1 MLRPTRVLLAGALA
15 TAGALV
21 GLAAPAQA
29 AACSGTEGVTVVVD
43 FGGTEQVGCAKGDP
57 TSGTDAL
64 TKAGFGWTFHP
75 REPGFICTIGG
86 SPADQQ
92 CMKPNY
98 WSYWHKSGGGWQYS
112 NVGATQYD
120 PAPGSTEGWSFGSQ
134 GIAPNGST
142 SNGIVESQPTVKPT
156 PTPAPTR
163 TPKPSP
169 TTAAPGTGG
178 STGTGGGST
187 GGSGDGATG
196 AGAAGQSAGAR
207 TERVTVTRPDGST
220 VTVRVTKKRAEQ
232 LRRQQQESPS
242 ATPTPSTA
250 PSASASEQAE
260 SEAELAPA
268 AARTEPGAGTVPWW
282 WGAAALAGLAV
293 VGGGAALLRRRGA

>member
-1 MLRPTRVLLAGALA
+1 MLRPARVLLAGAIA
-15 TAGALV
+15 AAGALV
-21 GLAAPAQA
+21 GIAAPAQA
-29 AACSGTEGVTVVVD
+29 APRGTACDGTEGVTVLVD
-43 FGGTEQVGCAKGDP
+43 FGGTEQVGCAQGDP
-57 TSGTDAL
+57 ASGTDAL
-64 TKAGFGWTFHP
+64 TKAGFAWTFHP
-75 REPGFICTIGG
+75 RETGFICTIGG

-98 WSYWHKSGGGWQYS
+98 WSYWHKSGGGGWQYS

-156 PTPAPTR
+156 PTPTPTR

-169 TTAAPGTGG
+169 TTAPGSGGGSGSGTAGG
-178 STGTGGGST
+178 STSGSGGQEKGGQATGG
-187 GGSGDGATG
+187 
-196 AGAAGQSAGAR
+196 R

-232 LRRQQQESPS
+232 LRRQQEQAATPS
-242 ATPTPSTA
+242 AA
-250 PSASASEQAE
+250 PSASASEQAQ

-293 VGGGAALLRRRGA
+293 VGGGTALLRRRGA

>member
-1 MLRPTRVLLAGALA
+1 MLRPARVLLAGALVA
-15 TAGALV
+15 AGALI
-21 GLAAPAQA
+21 GLSAPAQA
-29 AACSGTEGVTVVVD
+29 AACSGSEGVTVVVD
-43 FGGTEQVGCAKGDP
+43 FGGTEQVGCAQGDP

-64 TKAGFGWTFHP
+64 TKAGFAWTFHP

-98 WSYWHKSGGGWQYS
+98 WSYWHKSGGGGWQYS

-156 PTPAPTR
+156 PTPTPTR
-163 TPKPSP
+163 KPSP
-169 TTAAPGTGG
+169 TTAPGSGGGTGG
-178 STGTGGGST
+178 TGSGSA
-187 GGSGDGATG
+187 GGSGGQEEGGQATG
-196 AGAAGQSAGAR
+196 GR

-220 VTVRVTKKRAEQ
+220 VTVRVSKKRAEQ
-232 LRRQQQESPS
+232 LRRKQEQS
-242 ATPTPSTA
+242 ATPTPS
-250 PSASASEQAE
+250 PSASEPAQ
-260 SEAELAPA
+260 SEAELSPA

-293 VGGGAALLRRRGA
+293 VGGGTALLRRRGA